1 MLTIALTILLAPSQ
15 MPSPAPVRPRPSCE
29 CCAPIHK
36 PLVLTP
42 APRARLAPES
52 FHEVHG

>member
-15 MPSPAPVRPRPSCE
+15 LPPSAPMRPRATCE
-29 CCAPIHK
+29 CCALAPK

-42 APRARLAPES
+42 APRARLSPES

>member
-1 MLTIALTILLAPSQ
+1 MLTIALTILLTPSQ
-15 MPSPAPVRPRPSCE
+15 LPPPASVRPRATCE
-29 CCAPIHK
+29 CCAPTPK
-36 PLVLTP
+36 PLFLTP